1 MAVTADTVHV
11 WLIRSDLPLSIINGL
26 AELLDEQ
33 ERERAALLVHDS
45 QRRRYTA
52 AHGAARVLLG
62 RYLRVPPQRIRWSYG
77 PEGKPE
83 LAAPATDVHVN
94 LSHSGELAA
103 LAVTHHRRIGIDVQ
117 QFPPGMDPA
126 RMAAR
131 FYPAAEARFV
141 TAASPGEQVSRF
153 IRLWARK
160 EACLKVTGG
169 RLMQGMRLPVRGSG
183 SVVVR
188 DPRGQLPGT
197 VLVRDVPA
205 PAGFR
210 AAVALEDTRPF
221 RVLRHTWPPPNAR

>member
-1 MAVTADTVHV
+1 MALIADTVHV
-11 WLIRSDLPLSIINGL
+11 WLIRLDLPPSVINGL

-45 QRRRYTA
+45 QRRRFAA
-52 AHGAARVLLG
+52 AHGAGRVLLG
-62 RYLRVPPQRIRWSYG
+62 RHLGVPPQRTEWSYG

-83 LAAPATDVHVN
+83 LAAPAAGARVN

-103 LAVTHHRRIGIDVQ
+103 LAVTHHRRVGIDVQ

-141 TAASPGEQVSRF
+141 SAASPGEQLSRF
-153 IRLWARK
+153 VRLWARK

-197 VLVRDVPA
+197 VLVRDLPA
-205 PAGFR
+205 PAGFG

-221 RVLRHTWPPPNAR
+221 RMLRHTWPP

>member
-11 WLIRSDLPLSIINGL
+11 WLIRSDLPPSVINGL

-33 ERERAALLVHDS
+33 ERERAAQLLHDS
-45 QRRRYTA
+45 HRRRFTA

-62 RYLRVPPQRIRWSYG
+62 RYLGVPPRRIRWSYG
-77 PEGKPE
+77 QEGKPE
-83 LAAPATDVHVN
+83 LAAPACDVHVN
-94 LSHSGELAA
+94 LSHSGGLAA
-103 LAVTHHRRIGIDVQ
+103 FALTHRRRVGVDVQ

-131 FYPAAEARFV
+131 FYPPADAGFV
-141 TAASPGEQVSRF
+141 TAAIPSDQLSRF
-153 IRLWARK
+153 VRLWARK

-183 SVVVR
+183 SVVVH

-210 AAVALEDTRPF
+210 AAVALQDTRPF
-221 RVLRHTWPPPNAR
+221 RVLRHTWPP